1 MRTDLEGHDMKLLS
15 RKSITAATAV
25 AVLGGLAIAAV
36 PSQAASPARSST
48 AAQADVTARDL
59 AKLPL
64 TDRHLTKHERA
75 NLAVV
80 LRAYHV
86 AEGDSLD
93 VNAFVDSFAKD
104 GVFNDVVAGQSY
116 RGDALGGVPTYMANL
131 FPDVHRDLKRITV
144 NGDVVSIELSIQG
157 TFEGPLQSPAGTVKP
172 TGARVDAPTADF
184 WYLHDGK
191 VEKFNCFVGYSTMYA
206 QMGVNFDWASAVN
219 KH

>member
-1 MRTDLEGHDMKLLS
+1 MKLLS
-15 RKSITAATAV
+15 RKTITATA
-25 AVLGGLAIAAV
+25 AIAILGGLSIAAA
-36 PSQAASPARSST
+36 PTQAASPVVSS
-48 AAQADVTARDL
+48 AAVHADLTPDDL
-59 AKLPL
+59 SKLPL
-64 TDRHLTKHERA
+64 ADRHLTKQERA

-86 AEGDSLD
+86 AEGNSLD
-93 VNAFVDSFAKD
+93 VNVFVNSFAKD
-104 GVFNDVVAGQSY
+104 GVFNDMVAGQAY
-116 RGDALGGVPTYMANL
+116 RGKALGDVLPYMANL

-172 TGARVDAPTADF
+172 TGAKVDVPTADF
-184 WYLHDGK
+184 WYLHNGK